1 MALTDMNIV
10 AKSLKHRLF
19 STVTTALMVAV
30 AVALLLT
37 LLGLRESAAKA
48 FARGTGNMHILVC
61 ADDSP
66 LAGVLNS
73 VFYARAPRR
82 AITYQLYRKLSEDGR
97 LAWSIPVQHGDNFKG
112 FPTIA
117 TTPEIF
123 TKFQPVAGEQWRFA
137 SGRPLADG
145 SDGTWDVVLGAEAAR
160 GTGMKVGDKVIV
172 THGTAQQGRQHDEH
186 PFTIVG
192 ILGRTG
198 SPHDRAVFMTL
209 NATWIM
215 HADDAR
221 RASANGKEFEE
232 PTEANLTDSEKMI
245 TGIYQRVKTREG
257 SESSPAIG
265 MVFDEL
271 RRDVRLTVARPSDE
285 VNNLMRI
292 VGNVDRIVL
301 VIAWIVLLSSSISV
315 MLALY
320 NSMEQRRRQIAVL
333 RVLGASPLRI
343 ASLVVTESA
352 IVGLIGAAAGLL
364 LFGLGGMLAVRIVQD
379 KLGLVLALQPDAK
392 DVVLVLLGTLALS
405 VLAGLIP
412 AVVGY
417 RTDVVRQ
424 LRPIG

>member
-1 MALTDMNIV
+1 MALTDMSIV

-73 VFYARAPRR
+73 VFYARSPRR
-82 AITYQLYRKLSEDGR
+82 AITYQLYSKLSEDGR

-123 TKFQPVAGEQWRFA
+123 TKFEPVAGEKWQFA
-137 SGRPLADG
+137 SGRGLTEG
-145 SDGTWDVVLGAEAAR
+145 TSGTWDVVLGAEAAR
-160 GTGMKVGDKVIV
+160 GTGMNIGDKVII
-172 THGTAQQGRQHDEH
+172 THGTAKQGHQHDEH
-186 PFTIVG
+186 PFTVVG
-192 ILGRTG
+192 ILKRTG
-198 SPHDRAVFMTL
+198 SPHDRAVFMNL

-215 HADDAR
+215 HADDTR
-221 RASANGKEFEE
+221 HASASGKEVEE

-245 TGIYQRVKTREG
+245 TGIYQRIKTRDG

-343 ASLVVTESA
+343 AGLVVTESA
-352 IVGLIGAAAGLL
+352 IVGLIGAATGVL
-364 LFGLGGMLAVRIVQD
+364 LFALGGVLAVRIVQD

-405 VLAGLIP
+405 VLAGLVP
-412 AVVGY
+412 AIVGY